1 MTVLRR
7 TAFSIIFPGLLVVGF
22 HPNAAAQLPD
32 TNIPGAVPS
41 GTVRLE
47 AAVQGPRQL
56 TVPEE
61 IPPPNIV
68 PEGTV
73 IPITLVSEIS
83 TRTAEEGDGVYA
95 RTVFPIT
102 ANNQIVI
109 PVDSYVRGR
118 VVRAERAGRVTGRAE
133 LTLSFQTLILPS
145 GLSVPLYASLA
156 GIGNTLAEQLG
167 ESTVEG
173 EATKGEDAGTITTRA
188 GTGAGVG
195 AIAGRSAAGAGV
207 GAAVGAAAG
216 LGQVLLTRGAD
227 VVLPPGTTIEI
238 MLDRDLEP

>member
-1 MTVLRR
+1 VKRPHRLALTTTVL
-7 TAFSIIFPGLLVVGF
+7 AILAVAPLGV
-22 HPNAAAQLPD
+22 AA
-32 TNIPGAVPS
+32 
-41 GTVRLE
+41 
-47 AAVQGPRQL
+47 QGPRQL
-56 TVPEE
+56 TAPDE

-118 VVRAERAGRVTGRAE
+118 VVRSERAGRVTGKAE
-133 LTLSFQTLILPS
+133 LTISFQTLILPS
-145 GLSVPLYASLA
+145 GLSVPLYASL
-156 GIGNTLAEQLG
+156 GGVGNTLAEQLG
-167 ESTVEG
+167 EATVEG
-173 EATKGEDAGTITTRA
+173 VATKGEDAETITTRT
-188 GTGAGVG
+188 GTGAAIGG
-195 AIAGRSAAGAGV
+195 IAGRSAAGVGV

-216 LGQVLLTRGAD
+216 LGQVLLTRGED

-238 MLDRDLEP
+238 VLDRDMEP